1 MVLGQSVSSNRGLV
15 EADPPFLKVKFMLI
29 CSLIYRQ
36 ISNFAIMKPQIAII
50 TGNTLEAIGLESIVR
65 KMMPKADVLLLPS
78 FSALDQ
84 SAGFFH
90 FFISSETL
98 LSHAQFFLQR
108 KQQTIVLMHGEE
120 TLPLQG
126 FRTFNVRQPEDVLL
140 RSILQMAQA
149 GHRHRPRPVLE
160 AQGEMQRTSPLTPR
174 ETEVLRLVV
183 SGLLNKEIANRLG
196 VSLTTV
202 ISHRKNLTAK
212 LGFRSVSALTIYAVT
227 HGIAAVEEI

>member
-1 MVLGQSVSSNRGLV
+1 MKKNEAISGAWQSVSSNRGLV
-15 EADPPFLKVKFMLI
+15 EAGPPFLKVKFMLI

-140 RSILQMAQA
+140 RSILQWRRR
-149 GHRHRPRPVLE
+149 GIDIGRDPCW
-160 AQGEMQRTSPLTPR
+160 
-174 ETEVLRLVV
+174 
-183 SGLLNKEIANRLG
+183 K
-196 VSLTTV
+196 
-202 ISHRKNLTAK
+202 RKAK
-212 LGFRSVSALTIYAVT
+212 CSESRR
-227 HGIAAVEEI
+227 

>member
-1 MVLGQSVSSNRGLV
+1 MRQEVVLGQSVSSNSGLV

-90 FFISSETL
+90 FFISSETV

-120 TLPLQG
+120 TLP
-126 FRTFNVRQPEDVLL
+126 
-140 RSILQMAQA
+140 
-149 GHRHRPRPVLE
+149 
-160 AQGEMQRTSPLTPR
+160 
-174 ETEVLRLVV
+174 
-183 SGLLNKEIANRLG
+183 
-196 VSLTTV
+196 
-202 ISHRKNLTAK
+202 
-212 LGFRSVSALTIYAVT
+212 
-227 HGIAAVEEI
+227 

>member
-1 MVLGQSVSSNRGLV
+1 
-15 EADPPFLKVKFMLI
+15 MLI
-29 CSLIYRQ
+29 CSLFYGL
-36 ISNFAIMKPQIAII
+36 ISNFAAMKPQIAII

-84 SAGFFH
+84 SVGFFH

-98 LSHAQFFLQR
+98 LSHAQFFLQH
-108 KQQTIVLMHGEE
+108 KHQTIVLMHGEE
-120 TLPLQG
+120 TLPLKG
-126 FRTFNVRQPEDVLL
+126 FRTLNVRKPEDVLL

-149 GHRHRPRPVLE
+149 GHQRRPQPVLE
-160 AQGEMQRTSPLTPR
+160 AQGEMPRISPLTPR

-183 SGLLNKEIANRLG
+183 SGLLNKEIADRLG
-196 VSLTTV
+196 VSLTTI
-202 ISHRKNLTAK
+202 ISHRKNLTTK

>member
-1 MVLGQSVSSNRGLV
+1 
-15 EADPPFLKVKFMLI
+15 
-29 CSLIYRQ
+29 
-36 ISNFAIMKPQIAII
+36 
-50 TGNTLEAIGLESIVR
+50 
-65 KMMPKADVLLLPS
+65 
-78 FSALDQ
+78 
-84 SAGFFH
+84 
-90 FFISSETL
+90 
-98 LSHAQFFLQR
+98 
-108 KQQTIVLMHGEE
+108 MHGEE

-149 GHRHRPRPVLE
+149 GHQRRPRPVLE

-212 LGFRSVSALTIYAVT
+212 IRFCAHHLCRHARHSCCGRNLTLVFVDRFLASSLLLTLLLRSARGGRTSHFSVPDVEVARIFPFSVDAET
-227 HGIAAVEEI
+227 HF

>member
-1 MVLGQSVSSNRGLV
+1 
-15 EADPPFLKVKFMLI
+15 
-29 CSLIYRQ
+29 
-36 ISNFAIMKPQIAII
+36 
-50 TGNTLEAIGLESIVR
+50 
-65 KMMPKADVLLLPS
+65 MPKADVLLFSS

-84 SAGFFH
+84 SVGFFH

-140 RSILQMAQA
+140 RNILQMAQA
-149 GHRHRPRPVLE
+149 GHQHRPQPVLE
-160 AQGEMQRTSPLTPR
+160 AQGEMPRISPLTPR

-183 SGLLNKEIANRLG
+183 SGLLNKEIADRLG

>member
-1 MVLGQSVSSNRGLV
+1 MALGQSVSSNRGLV
-15 EADPPFLKVKFMLI
+15 EAGPPFLKVKFMLI

-126 FRTFNVRQPEDVLL
+126 SVRLMCGSRRMYFCAAYSKWRRRGINVGRDPCWKHKAKCSE
-140 RSILQMAQA
+140 
-149 GHRHRPRPVLE
+149 PR
-160 AQGEMQRTSPLTPR
+160 R
-174 ETEVLRLVV
+174 
-183 SGLLNKEIANRLG
+183 
-196 VSLTTV
+196 
-202 ISHRKNLTAK
+202 
-212 LGFRSVSALTIYAVT
+212 
-227 HGIAAVEEI
+227 

>member
-1 MVLGQSVSSNRGLV
+1 MALGQSVRSNCGLV
-15 EADPPFLKVKFMLI
+15 EAGPPFLKVKFMLI

-126 FRTFNVRQPEDVLL
+126 FRTFNVQHTPNG
-140 RSILQMAQA
+140 A
-149 GHRHRPRPVLE
+149 GG
-160 AQGEMQRTSPLTPR
+160 ASTSAATRAGSARRNAANLAADAARNGGVAPCCIRLTQ
-174 ETEVLRLVV
+174 
-183 SGLLNKEIANRLG
+183 
-196 VSLTTV
+196 
-202 ISHRKNLTAK
+202 
-212 LGFRSVSALTIYAVT
+212 
-227 HGIAAVEEI
+227 